1 MALTPDEA
9 ERLEELGTEAIRDIE
24 AADARMNKAAADLL
38 AGAIRSGAYDAAEE
52 NAKAARRASRG
63 ILGELRQATGR

>member
-1 MALTPDEA
+1 MTRTPDKA

-24 AADARMNKAAADLL
+24 RADARMNQ
-38 AGAIRSGAYDAAEE
+38 
-52 NAKAARRASRG
+52 AARDLEAGRIRTRDYEETVTGAREARRGSRG